1 MEQIN
6 YLKQKLTI
14 GHFTPIK
21 IKHLPALDSY
31 YIILLV
37 SSLCLL
43 LSIFFR
49 SSFAV
54 YIGIGFGLP
63 IFFLGKDCTLRM
75 KHYWFWFC
83 VILVVRNL
91 TTFASALDV
100 NI

>member
-14 GHFTPIK
+14 GYFTPIK

-31 YIILLV
+31 YIILFV
-37 SSLCLL
+37 SSMCLL
-43 LSIFFR
+43 LSIFFH
-49 SSFAV
+49 SNFSV

-63 IFFLGKDCTLRM
+63 IFFLGKDVTLRM
-75 KHYWFWFC
+75 KHYWLWFC
-83 VILVVRNL
+83 VLLVLRNL
-91 TTFASALDV
+91 TTFGLALDV